1 MAFSKSC
8 SDLLVNDKIKEFRER
23 HEFSQEYVGI
33 KLGISQQA
41 YQKIENGTTELKIE
55 ILYMLAKIYKVGCY
69 EFIGNADSELQ
80 EIFDSKNNEI
90 ANLKFEIIKLNETI
104 HFLQNELLKLK

>member
-1 MAFSKSC
+1 MITI
-8 SDLLVNDKIKEFRER
+8 NEKIKEFRER
-23 HEFSQEYVGI
+23 HEFSQEYVGS

-55 ILYMLAKIYKVGCY
+55 ILYMLAKIYNVGCY

-90 ANLKFEIIKLNETI
+90 ENLKFEIIKLNETI
-104 HFLQNELLKLK
+104 FDLQNELLKSRSDVRYK